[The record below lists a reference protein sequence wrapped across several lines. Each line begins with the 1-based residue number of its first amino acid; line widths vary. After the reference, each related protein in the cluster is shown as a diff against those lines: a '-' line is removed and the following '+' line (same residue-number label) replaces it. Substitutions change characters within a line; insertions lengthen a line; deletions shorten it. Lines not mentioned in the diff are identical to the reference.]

1 MKKRLGIVFLVLIYI
16 TLLTGCKKDEN
27 KETKSDYLVNL
38 TLDELEK
45 KVADKE
51 SFILVITQTDCA
63 HCKQY
68 KPILIDVLEEYKI
81 TAYEF
86 DQQTLA
92 HEENGNLV
100 YDQEQLGRLKAIAN
114 VSGTPT
120 TIFIEKGEEKS
131 TTNRI
136 IGSAERKKIIN
147 RFKSMGYI
155 ED

>member
-1 MKKRLGIVFLVLIYI
+1 MKKRLGILLLLLISF
-16 TLLTGCKKDEN
+16 TLLTGCKKDED
-27 KETKSDYLVNL
+27 KKTTSDYLVSL

-45 KVADKE
+45 KVEDKE

-63 HCKQY
+63 HCKEY
-68 KPILIDVLEEYKI
+68 KPILINVLEEYKI

-86 DQQTLA
+86 DQQTLT

-114 VSGTPT
+114 VAGTPT

-136 IGSAERKKIIN
+136 IGSADRKKIIT
-147 RFKSMGYI
+147 RFKAMGYI
-155 ED
+155 DN